1 MVHLFHRVGGWAT
14 CLIFIILL
22 FSSSGCSLWRTDKF
36 ILPADQSEEILLDE
50 VPFFQQ
56 ETYQC
61 GPSSLAMV
69 LAWTGLEVTPNELAI
84 DVFAPNIQ
92 GSSTLSD

>member
-1 MVHLFHRVGGWAT
+1 
-14 CLIFIILL
+14 
-22 FSSSGCSLWRTDKF
+22 
-36 ILPADQSEEILLDE
+36 
-50 VPFFQQ
+50 
-56 ETYQC
+56 
-61 GPSSLAMV
+61 MV